1 MKPLIEGQR
10 VRVKGLDIKGRITY
24 IDKPN
29 YFNHE
34 FHPIQIELD
43 KPYDEIGQTMYRTNV
58 KDVVK
63 LKKKKPI
70 EEEWFDFS

>member
-10 VRVKGLDIKGRITY
+10 VRVKGLNIKGSITY

-34 FHPIQIELD
+34 FHPIQVELD
-43 KPYDEIGQTMYRTNV
+43 KPYDEHGWTMYRTNV
-58 KDVVK
+58 KDIVK
-63 LKKKKPI
+63 LKKKIK
-70 EEEWFDFS
+70 EEAWFDFS